1 MNNTLILL
9 KPRVIDVERL
19 RLLIKT
25 LNTNV
30 VKDIYFKFENT
41 IELTTFD
48 ATNKISAIMDMH
60 VIIGNSYYIIK
71 NIDVDN
77 LEWYV
82 DILKESGIKVYT
94 TMKEKE

>member
-1 MNNTLILL
+1 MNNTLTLL
-9 KPRVIDVERL
+9 KPRVVDVERL

-48 ATNKISAIMDMH
+48 VTNKISAIMDMH

>member
-19 RLLIKT
+19 RLLIET
-25 LNTNV
+25 LNTYV
-30 VKDIYFKFENT
+30 VKYIYFEFENT
-41 IELTTFD
+41 IELPTFD

-71 NIDVDN
+71 NIDIDN

>member
-41 IELTTFD
+41 IELTIFD
-48 ATNKISAIMDMH
+48 TTNKISAIMDMH

>member
-1 MNNTLILL
+1 MNNTLTLL

-41 IELTTFD
+41 I
-48 ATNKISAIMDMH
+48 K
-60 VIIGNSYYIIK
+60 GNTIR
-71 NIDVDN
+71 
-77 LEWYV
+77 
-82 DILKESGIKVYT
+82 
-94 TMKEKE
+94 